1 MIYSN
6 PLNNY
11 FTIDLGKTYYIAEIS
26 ILNLDGKLVFHKY
39 FNSISKEE
47 IQLSIPTGIYLA
59 KIKLDH

>member
-1 MIYSN
+1 M
-6 PLNNY
+6 NNY